1 MVQAAIDLTGDFH
14 AAVTAL
20 RKAGVGRAVR
30 ALPRDDAAAAGT
42 TPGVGLG
49 VRHRHSPGRPGVADT
64 AGDAP
69 SSSRFTAAVALVAKD
84 IAAASMKLGNLTRR
98 MCCVYRGWRWCCYCQ
113 VVHLPPSLQ
122 L

>member
-30 ALPRDDAAAAGT
+30 ALPHDDNAA

-49 VRHRHSPGRPGVADT
+49 VRHRHSPGRSGVADT

-98 MCCVYRGWRWCCYCQ
+98 MCCVYRGAATAK
-113 VVHLPPSLQ
+113 LFTTFAFPPSLQ